1 MTSNMAIARKMEQTL
16 WRHHKKLKTKNQV
29 KTNQLKEYGRT
40 IIGWDAKTKST
51 AVLKTLR
58 SGDGKILHQCHS
70 HPLLPVCAAGWN
82 LYAPGSLD
90 RHGASALEAQLH
102 SDHSVSSLSTFKCL
116 PQKTKLS
123 PPRASRINQ
132 SQISVG
138 LGFWKWPHSLR
149 RIAAGSFSL
158 PTKGGWRHVLHCA
171 SICSYLR
178 RWMATFTRYIR
189 EDMGRVCGNWVCRW
203 EISVH

>member
-1 MTSNMAIARKMEQTL
+1 MPKRKVRQS
-16 WRHHKKLKTKNQV
+16 WKLSVLGMGKSS
-29 KTNQLKEYGRT
+29 TNAT
-40 IIGWDAKTKST
+40 
-51 AVLKTLR
+51 V
-58 SGDGKILHQCHS
+58 ILCFPFALQ
-70 HPLLPVCAAGWN
+70 AGICM
-82 LYAPGSLD
+82 LLD
-90 RHGASALEAQLH
+90 RWIVMVLALWKLSCILIILLLGFQLSSAPP
-102 SDHSVSSLSTFKCL
+102 K
-116 PQKTKLS
+116 KTKLS

-132 SQISVG
+132 SRISVG

-149 RIAAGSFSL
+149 WIAAGSFSL

-189 EDMGRVCGNWVCRW
+189 EDMGRVCGNWVSRW